1 MGGNNKGRKRR
12 FGSVRKLPSGRFQA
26 RYPGPDGLLRTAE
39 ETFETQTAA
48 DEHLVDIEA
57 EMRRKEWIDPD
68 AGKVSLKEY
77 AERWISERDLEDR
90 TRELYRGYLRN
101 HVGPHLGEV
110 MLSGLSAPRIR
121 TWRKELLDAKTGA
134 STVAKSY
141 RFLRTVLNTA
151 VDDELIRK
159 NPCRIKGAGQETAAE
174 RPHATLEE
182 VFAIAASIQP
192 RYRLL
197 VLLAAF
203 AQLRFGELVALRS
216 SDLTLPK
223 RRRPTTEEIA
233 AGADPSELIDDGT
246 PLLRVDRALAQLDS
260 GEQKL
265 KGPKSEA
272 GRRTVALPAAIL
284 PDLRRHLATSGFTDS
299 EPDGRLFRGPKG
311 ATPRRNNFNGTWK
324 AAVRKAAANPDL
336 HLHDLRHAGATL
348 TAQTGA
354 TLKEIMSRIGHSST
368 RAAMVYQHATSKRD
382 HEIAVALDTL
392 IRTARKVAEEVA
404 EAAGEEDPDG

>member
-12 FGSVRKLPSGRFQA
+12 FGAVRKLPSGRFQA
-26 RYPGPDGLLRTAE
+26 RYPGPDGQLRPADK
-39 ETFETQTAA
+39 TFRTQTEA
-48 DEHLVDIEA
+48 DDFLDDVRA
-57 EMRRKEWIDPD
+57 EIKNGEWIDPE
-68 AGKVSLKEY
+68 AGRVKLKDY
-77 AERWISERDLEDR
+77 ATTWIRERDLGDR
-90 TRELYRGYLRN
+90 TRELYAGYLKN
-101 HVGPHLGEV
+101 HIGPHLGELV
-110 MLSGLSAPRIR
+110 LVEISAPRVR
-121 TWRKELLDAKTGA
+121 AWRAELIDAKTGA

-159 NPCRIKGAGQETAAE
+159 NPCRIKGAGQERAPE
-174 RPHATLEE
+174 RPHASLAE
-182 VFAIAASIQP
+182 VFRIAGRIDG

-203 AQLRFGELVALRS
+203 AQLRFGELVALLR
-216 SDLTLPK
+216 SDLTLPHPRK
-223 RRRPTTEEIA
+223 PTAEEIE
-233 AGADPSELIDDGT
+233 AGVDADELIDDGT
-246 PLLRVDRALAQLDS
+246 PTIRVDRALAQLDT

-265 KGPKSEA
+265 KAPKSEA

-284 PDLRRHLATSGFTDS
+284 PVLRQHLATPGFADP
-299 EPDGRLFRGPKG
+299 EPDGKLFRGPRG

-324 AAVRKAAANPDL
+324 TAVAKAEANPEL

-368 RAAMVYQHATSKRD
+368 RAAMVYQHATSERD
-382 HEIAVALDTL
+382 REIAAALNAL
-392 IRTARKVAEEVA
+392 ISGAMREAESE
-404 EAAGEEDPDG
+404 GEQDPPV